1 MSVAAPTG
9 DGPLDSVLPVASA
22 AASRTGRPLRGRCT
36 VCTGPRSWALWK
48 GVGAAQRRATR
59 SGFGEPD
66 VAETPAVLG
75 LTLPRVLI
83 APAAFEQGTGL
94 CQATP
99 RRRPAPRP
107 LPGGPVRPPPPS
119 AGRRARWRQQVPRSC
134 LAGGVDL
141 PARSPA
147 PCRFPGLFAVYP

>member
-1 MSVAAPTG
+1 MRRAARERGSSYGRRAPG
-9 DGPLDSVLPVASA
+9 QCPPRRVGRSQQDRAPA
-22 AASRTGRPLRGRCT
+22 AGTLRG
-36 VCTGPRSWALWK
+36 VHGAAL
-48 GVGAAQRRATR
+48 VGAARRRATR

-83 APAAFEQGTGL
+83 APATFEQGTGL